1 MQVTQGK
8 AFPTLIAV
16 LFLFPAL
23 SCSPSPSPSLQTAG
37 PVRVGIDRL
46 FEEPYWNW
54 IQGKRVGLI
63 TNPTGVNSELEATM
77 DLLAQHPD
85 VQLVALF
92 APEHG
97 LLGQAQAEEGIA
109 TYGNVYSLYGETQAP
124 TAEMLQDVEVLL
136 YDIQDVGV
144 RFYTYI
150 STMFLSMKAATEQG
164 IPFIVLDR
172 PNPIDGSRVEG
183 PVLQPGYESF
193 VGIHALPIRYGMT
206 AGELARMLNQETD
219 LGCDLKVVPL
229 EGWQRQQW
237 YDQTGLK
244 WISPSPNMPTVN
256 TATVYPGLCLIEGT
270 NLSEGRGT
278 TRPFEYIGAPWLK
291 SRELVDRLN
300 RLQLPGVHFRQQA
313 FTPTFSKYQDEP
325 SQGIQIHVLDRH
337 SLDPLRTLLHLLAE
351 VRKLHPEQLEF
362 RSAFFD
368 RLMGNSS
375 VREALLQGK
384 PVKEIVDQW
393 QPALQEFKQTREKY
407 LLYP

>member
-1 MQVTQGK
+1 
-8 AFPTLIAV
+8 
-16 LFLFPAL
+16 
-23 SCSPSPSPSLQTAG
+23 
-37 PVRVGIDRL
+37 
-46 FEEPYWNW
+46 
-54 IQGKRVGLI
+54 
-63 TNPTGVNSELEATM
+63 
-77 DLLAQHPD
+77 
-85 VQLVALF
+85 
-92 APEHG
+92 
-97 LLGQAQAEEGIA
+97 
-109 TYGNVYSLYGETQAP
+109 
-124 TAEMLQDVEVLL
+124 MLKDVEVLL

-193 VGIHALPIRYGMT
+193 VGIYALPIRYGMT

-229 EGWQRQQW
+229 EGWERQQW
-237 YDQTGLK
+237 YDQTGLE
-244 WISPSPNMPTVN
+244 WISPSPNMSTVN
-256 TATVYPGLCLIEGT
+256 TAAVYPGLCLIEGT

-278 TRPFEYIGAPWLK
+278 IRPFEYIGAPWLK
-291 SRELVDRLN
+291 SRELVERLN
-300 RLQLPGVHFRQQA
+300 RLQLPGVRFRQQA

-325 SQGIQIHVLDRH
+325 SQGIQIHVLDRN
-337 SLDPLRTLLHLLAE
+337 SLDPLRILLHLLAE

-362 RSAFFD
+362 KSAFFD

-375 VREALLQGK
+375 VREALIQGK
-384 PVKEIVDQW
+384 PVEEIVAQW

>member
-8 AFPTLIAV
+8 AFFTLVAV
-16 LFLFPAL
+16 LTLCLSL
-23 SCSPSPSPSLQTAG
+23 SCSPSLSPSLQPVG
-37 PVRVGIDRL
+37 QVRVGTDRL

-63 TNPTGVNSELEATM
+63 TNPTGVDSRLEATM

-97 LLGQAQAEEGIA
+97 LLAQAQAEEAIA

-124 TAEMLQDVEVLL
+124 TSEMLKGVEVLL

-193 VGIHALPIRYGMT
+193 VGIYALPIRYGMT
-206 AGELARMLNQETD
+206 AGELARLLNQETN

-244 WISPSPNMPTVN
+244 WISPSPNMSTVN
-256 TATVYPGLCLIEGT
+256 TASRTDCPDGRQIRNGYSIDGVSFSASDQTIVAGMKAGLCT
-270 NLSEGRGT
+270 VT
-278 TRPFEYIGAPWLK
+278 T
-291 SRELVDRLN
+291 
-300 RLQLPGVHFRQQA
+300 
-313 FTPTFSKYQDEP
+313 
-325 SQGIQIHVLDRH
+325 
-337 SLDPLRTLLHLLAE
+337 
-351 VRKLHPEQLEF
+351 
-362 RSAFFD
+362 RSAFPR
-368 RLMGNSS
+368 RLRSS
-375 VREALLQGK
+375 RSATRFR
-384 PVKEIVDQW
+384 
-393 QPALQEFKQTREKY
+393 PATIGHRPITK
-407 LLYP
+407 

>member
-8 AFPTLIAV
+8 AFFTLVAI
-16 LFLFPAL
+16 LCLSL
-23 SCSPSPSPSLQTAG
+23 SCSPSLSPSLQPAG
-37 PVRVGIDRL
+37 QVRVGTDRL

-63 TNPTGVNSELEATM
+63 TNPTGVDSRLEATM

-97 LLGQAQAEEGIA
+97 LLAQAQAQEAIA

-124 TAEMLQDVEVLL
+124 TAEMLKDVEVLL

-193 VGIHALPIRYGMT
+193 VGIYALPIRYGMT

-229 EGWQRQQW
+229 EGWERQQW

-244 WISPSPNMPTVN
+244 WISPSPNMSTVN
-256 TATVYPGLCLIEGT
+256 TAAVYPGLCL
-270 NLSEGRGT
+270 
-278 TRPFEYIGAPWLK
+278 
-291 SRELVDRLN
+291 
-300 RLQLPGVHFRQQA
+300 
-313 FTPTFSKYQDEP
+313 
-325 SQGIQIHVLDRH
+325 
-337 SLDPLRTLLHLLAE
+337 
-351 VRKLHPEQLEF
+351 
-362 RSAFFD
+362 
-368 RLMGNSS
+368 
-375 VREALLQGK
+375 
-384 PVKEIVDQW
+384 
-393 QPALQEFKQTREKY
+393 
-407 LLYP
+407 

>member
-1 MQVTQGK
+1 MG
-8 AFPTLIAV
+8 A
-16 LFLFPAL
+16 
-23 SCSPSPSPSLQTAG
+23 
-37 PVRVGIDRL
+37 DRL
-46 FEEPYWNW
+46 FEDPYWDW

-63 TNPTGVNSELEATM
+63 TNSSGVNSGLETTM
-77 DLLAQHPD
+77 DLLVQHPD

-97 LLGQAQAEEGIA
+97 LLGQAQAEESVA

-124 TAEMLQDVEVLL
+124 TAEMLKDVEVLL

-183 PVLQPGYESF
+183 PVLKPGYESF
-193 VGIHALPIRYGMT
+193 VGIYALPLRYGMT

-229 EGWQRQQW
+229 EGWNRQQW
-237 YDQTGLK
+237 YDQTGLE
-244 WISPSPNMPTVN
+244 WISPSPNMPTLS

-278 TRPFEYIGAPWLK
+278 TRPFEHIGAPWLK
-291 SRELVDRLN
+291 SRELVERLN
-300 RLQLPGVHFRQQA
+300 GLQLPGVRFRQQA

-325 SQGIQIHVLDRH
+325 SQGIQVHVLDRN
-337 SLDPLRTLLHLLAE
+337 SYDPLGNLLHLLTE
-351 VRKLHPEQLEF
+351 VRKLHPDQLEF
-362 RSAFFD
+362 NSAFFD

-375 VREALLQGK
+375 VREALIQGR
-384 PVKEIVDQW
+384 PVEEIVEQW
-393 QPALQEFKQTREKY
+393 QPDLQEFKQAREQY
-407 LLYP
+407 LLYR